1 MALGSSCKIALY
13 SGRRL
18 EWQRVLWQSAT
29 MTVLA
34 IPDSFSTIRV
44 TLLEWQLVIVT
55 LLPIPEG
62 VTVTAVHRIK
72 ISGRQEQIV
81 FPPRKKKGKRNVM
94 LLEPYLS
101 SCNPQCNCAY
111 SASRLH
117 GHLFFPMK
125 VGHISGKALYLSI
138 ISIHGLSWDHQR
150 IGTNCIK
157 IGLPRKSFLGDYFQE
172 TFSLTEN
179 QFSGTTYFYTIA
191 SRPFKFKQYGRP
203 YFSSLYFRSNWRKN
217 RRRPLSRHYPR
228 LTRQCSTTSCAR
240 RTWPTWRS
248 SQTQG

>member
-1 MALGSSCKIALY
+1 M
-13 SGRRL
+13 
-18 EWQRVLWQSAT
+18 
-29 MTVLA
+29 
-34 IPDSFSTIRV
+34 
-44 TLLEWQLVIVT
+44 T

-138 ISIHGLSWDHQR
+138 ISIHGLSWDPQR

-157 IGLPRKSFLGDYFQE
+157 ISLPGKSILGDYFQE
-172 TFSLTEN
+172 NMT
-179 QFSGTTYFYTIA
+179 
-191 SRPFKFKQYGRP
+191 SRGPFLLLRISFPGRP
-203 YFSSLYFRSNWRKN
+203 IFIQLPPGHLNLSSMALY
-217 RRRPLSRHYPR
+217 P
-228 LTRQCSTTSCAR
+228 
-240 RTWPTWRS
+240 
-248 SQTQG
+248 